1 MYAETSSGCFLLL
14 FHLRCIPLDLNV
26 TGLFE
31 DSTPTETLIMLSRQ
45 NKFLKHLKHLIHLCI
60 NLLFFF
66 NCEAKILIIWIGFTT
81 CWYVF
86 NTIMNSYSMFL
97 LWNRPSVDSRLSQL
111 CFILIDIFVK
121 SILNSYCF
129 SCKCWIIFHLDDV
142 LSFALLCKTV
152 VQNIDQIIKDPTWN
166 ATLMSPR
173 VPGYSWNLDFHPVTY
188 SLFPQLYFF
197 SPSLRKMSY
206 ETMSNIRQIWLVLS
220 LRNHSVI
227 S

>member
-1 MYAETSSGCFLLL
+1 
-14 FHLRCIPLDLNV
+14 
-26 TGLFE
+26 
-31 DSTPTETLIMLSRQ
+31 
-45 NKFLKHLKHLIHLCI
+45 
-60 NLLFFF
+60 
-66 NCEAKILIIWIGFTT
+66 
-81 CWYVF
+81 
-86 NTIMNSYSMFL
+86 MNSYSMFL

-173 VPGYSWNLDFHPVTY
+173 VPGYGWNLDFQPVTY